1 MKIKNIFKSY
11 DDVAAVIGIILGV
24 IFLIFYKFELIP
36 DYSFKRLCLIM
47 IYSSIISRILGKA
60 CLFTYVMIISIIS
73 FMYPITHYIEK
84 LILLFINIAV
94 CYMIPST
101 HNHDTEGIKNEVCI
115 SGVCLIYFISSVYC
129 AIKIPE
135 HKIYYIIASF
145 ILIFLV
151 YYYNERHDGI
161 VRYDED
167 EAEHLK
173 YVKKVENSSYAKA
186 SNKSYDEIISDKGTY
201 GEYVVSTWIND
212 YTGYHKVLYNVFV
225 PYEKR
230 NGVYQKANELD
241 AVVITQMGIYC
252 LEIKNQ
258 KTTFI
263 IKNDEDD
270 AICLYPNGNK
280 ELKHNPFKQNKGH
293 ISALKKYID
302 ENYKEWIS
310 LPIYGFVI
318 FGPDTID
325 RQVTNVKQYYCS
337 YKNIGRALNDLDKRC
352 KNKYSKDKV
361 DVCYGV
367 LKRLQNNKDYKALHS
382 YNIYE
387 KQISDN

>member
-1 MKIKNIFKSY
+1 MKNKNTSTAY
-11 DDVAAVIGIILGV
+11 DDISEFIGFGLGLA
-24 IFLIFYKFELIP
+24 FLIFYKFGLIP
-36 DYSFKRLCLIM
+36 DYSFKRLCIIM
-47 IYSSIISRILGKA
+47 IVSGIISRIIGKA
-60 CLFTYVMIISIIS
+60 CAFLYTIFISVIS
-73 FMYPITHYIEK
+73 FMYPVTHFKEK
-84 LILLFINIAV
+84 IVIFLINYFLCFLLPVLKNNDTKGFKAEDCAMYVSFI
-94 CYMIPST
+94 YS
-101 HNHDTEGIKNEVCI
+101 
-115 SGVCLIYFISSVYC
+115 ISSIYC
-129 AIKIPE
+129 IFKTPD
-135 HKIYYIIASF
+135 HKIYYIIAAIVF
-145 ILIFLV
+145 MYIAVKLQIHH
-151 YYYNERHDGI
+151 ERI
-161 VRYDED
+161 ENYDEWNK
-167 EAEHLK
+167 EHQKEVK
-173 YVKKVENSSYAKA
+173 YVESSSYAKA
-186 SNKSYDEIISDKGTY
+186 SNKSYDDIINDKGTY

-337 YKNIGRALNDLDKRC
+337 YKNIGKALNDLDKRC